1 MASQVAHIIYARKYL
16 DKYPSTIDKDEF
28 ILGCVFPDIRRIAEN
43 ISRKDTH
50 MRFTPL
56 DLNFEGLTSFQA
68 GWKFHLYC
76 DMRREEILNK
86 YKFYTVKDTD
96 KFWNN
101 PNKQLEDSLVYK
113 DYNNWE
119 KVISYFNNVPKIE
132 TGLNISQET
141 ISLWY
146 AVIAKYLEK
155 KPDDKSMHIYLS
167 KIGFESEADEMIKV
181 IDNLRKNEKVIEVL
195 KKIKDEIV

>member
-1 MASQVAHIIYARKYL
+1 MASQIAHIIYAQKYFE
-16 DKYPSTIDKDEF
+16 KYPSTIDKDEF
-28 ILGCVFPDIRRIAEN
+28 LLGCAFPDIRRIAEN

-50 MRFTPL
+50 MRFSPL

-68 GWKFHLYC
+68 GWKFHTYC

-86 YKFYTVKDTD
+86 YKFYTIKDTD

-101 PNKQLEDSLVYK
+101 PTKQLEDSLVYK

-141 ISLWY
+141 LSLWY

-167 KIGFESEADEMIKV
+167 KIGFESEADEMILV
-181 IDNLRKNEKVIEVL
+181 IDKLRKNEKVIEVL
-195 KKIKDEIV
+195 KKIKGEIV